1 MKTTAQT
8 LSVRGHDIGLGFV
21 YWLSFLIALE
31 PGKVARAIE
40 AGAPLSWEGEVL
52 RILGA
57 ATLGA
62 LATPAVAALMRRFPI
77 KGDFVQK
84 HLVLHG
90 ASAAAIALGLIV
102 ASCVLAPVLNVGD
115 TRPFLT
121 ALPDHLTANWLLLA
135 FVVGGL
141 TALLHVVPSS
151 SEPQRAQAREPGD
164 VPVAEP
170 AGAYLDQVQIKARGR
185 VSVVDLDTVDWIE
198 AQGNYVALHCGGA
211 THLLRETLSSFETQ
225 LDPRAFVRVHRTR
238 LDSVARIAAV
248 TPLANGD
255 GTIRLGDGTDVRM
268 SRGYREIVHERLAD
282 SRRSTLGLR
291 QLPTRPTE
299 DGASLC
305 A

>member
-8 LSVRGHDIGLGFV
+8 LSIRGHDIGLGFV

-77 KGDFVQK
+77 EGDFVRK

-121 ALPDHLTANWLLLA
+121 ALPDQLTANWLLLA
-135 FVVGGL
+135 FVVAGL

-151 SEPQRAQAREPGD
+151 SEPQRAQVRELGD
-164 VPVAEP
+164 VPVAETAKP
-170 AGAYLDQVQIKARGR
+170 FLVQVQIKARGR
-185 VSVVDLDTVDWIE
+185 VSIVDLDTVDWIE
-198 AQGNYVALHCGGA
+198 AQGNYVALHCGGT
-211 THLLRETLSSFETQ
+211 THLLRETLSSFEAQ
-225 LDPRAFVRVHRTR
+225 LDPRAFVRVHRSR
-238 LDSVARIAAV
+238 LVSVARIAAV

-282 SRRSTLGLR
+282 LRRSTMGLR
-291 QLPTRPTE
+291 QLPARPTG
-299 DGASLC
+299 DAASLC